1 MINYE
6 FGSSFISIFRGGS
19 ANRGGAA
26 GWIVSVQII
35 LDILAEDEA
44 LPEGKANLVEV
55 QMVIVDELF
64 LIIIR
69 VIFDW
74 RALLAEA
81 VDVEVK
87 CDQDAT
93 KLDVVLADGHRCA
106 RRGNPGL

>member
-1 MINYE
+1 M
-6 FGSSFISIFRGGS
+6 
-19 ANRGGAA
+19 
-26 GWIVSVQII
+26 SVQII

-44 LPEGKANLVEV
+44 LPEGKAKLVEV
-55 QMVIVDELF
+55 QMVIVDELI
-64 LIIIR
+64 LIIR